1 MTNLFGKKLTSQNQ
15 VALIN
20 ENESISY
27 RELIKQSDKI
37 KKEIESN
44 SIVLL
49 IADNSSA
56 FVVGYVAFLSK
67 EKTIN
72 ILVDNSFSDEFIVK
86 IIKTYKPNYIYVSK
100 TKKYFE
106 KKYKNILDYDSYI
119 VFKTSFFI
127 HKELN
132 FKNFLLLSTS
142 GTTQS
147 PKFVR
152 LSQENLEDNTLKI
165 ANHLNI
171 KKNHTTITTMPMGYS
186 YGLSILNTH
195 LFKGAKIVL
204 NKSTILEKIFWEKII
219 KHNVNSF
226 GGVPEFYEFLKRIDF
241 QKNLYTSIK
250 YLTQAGGK
258 LQEETLK
265 YFGNICKKK
274 KIKFYVMYGQTEAS
288 PRMSLLNW
296 KMFFKK
302 INSIGKPLKGYKMNL
317 VSKNKKLIKKNNQ
330 EGEIVFRGKNVSLG
344 YAKSLKD
351 LRTGDIN
358 KKILYTGDIAYRDN
372 DNYYYI
378 TGRKKR
384 FIKLF
389 GKRFDLKEIEIFLL
403 SHGIKVRCNLND
415 SKLTLNLYNNFQK
428 MQFIK
433 DLLHRHLKINQNYI
447 VIKKNYKK
455 TFKDF

>member
-1 MTNLFGKKLTSQNQ
+1 
-15 VALIN
+15 
-20 ENESISY
+20 
-27 RELIKQSDKI
+27 
-37 KKEIESN
+37 
-44 SIVLL
+44 
-49 IADNSSA
+49 
-56 FVVGYVAFLSK
+56 
-67 EKTIN
+67 
-72 ILVDNSFSDEFIVK
+72 
-86 IIKTYKPNYIYVSK
+86 
-100 TKKYFE
+100 
-106 KKYKNILDYDSYI
+106 
-119 VFKTSFFI
+119 
-127 HKELN
+127 
-132 FKNFLLLSTS
+132 
-142 GTTQS
+142 
-147 PKFVR
+147 
-152 LSQENLEDNTLKI
+152 
-165 ANHLNI
+165 
-171 KKNHTTITTMPMGYS
+171 
-186 YGLSILNTH
+186 
-195 LFKGAKIVL
+195 
-204 NKSTILEKIFWEKII
+204 
-219 KHNVNSF
+219 
-226 GGVPEFYEFLKRIDF
+226 
-241 QKNLYTSIK
+241 
-250 YLTQAGGK
+250 
-258 LQEETLK
+258 
-265 YFGNICKKK
+265 
-274 KIKFYVMYGQTEAS
+274 MYGQTEAS

-433 DLLHRHLKINQNYI
+433 DLLHRHLRINQNYI
-447 VIKKNYKK
+447 LIKKNYKK